1 MLPEAVIFDMDGLM
15 FDTERLSS
23 QAWQAAGKRM
33 GVNLTEAV
41 ISRFRGTTPQVSRR
55 VCLEVFG
62 PSFDYTAAR
71 AMRTQFLEQ
80 AIRDRGL
87 PVKPG
92 LKDLLSTLS
101 DCGIPAAVASSSPL
115 KTIQWYLSLAEITP
129 FFQVIVS
136 GEEVARSKPDP
147 DCFLLAASRL
157 QTPPAS
163 CLVLED
169 SENGLLAAQAAGMRS
184 ICIPD
189 LSMPAP
195 EILARTEAVLPS
207 LAEVWSWLQ
216 SAPPDHR

>member
-33 GVNLTEAV
+33 GVDLNESV

-55 VCLEVFG
+55 VCLEAFG

-71 AMRTQFLEQ
+71 TLRTEFLEQ
-80 AIRDRGL
+80 AIRERGL

-92 LKDLLSTLS
+92 LKDLLSRLS
-101 DCGIPAAVASSSPL
+101 EEGIPAAVASSSPL
-115 KTIQWYLSLAEITP
+115 ETIRWYLSLAEITP
-129 FFQVIVS
+129 FFQAIVS
-136 GEEVARSKPDP
+136 GEEAARSKPDP

-157 QTPPAS
+157 KKPAAS

-189 LSMPAP
+189 LAMPAP

-207 LAEVWSWLQ
+207 LSEVWPWLQ
-216 SAPPDHR
+216 HASSDHR